1 MFGIGFPELIVILVL
16 IVLVVGPEE
25 LPGVVRK
32 GMSFLQEARRH
43 LAEIKESVDKQ
54 TEPLKEQLE
63 SMQDDIPGGSGPVNP
78 GEGMARTEGRFS
90 DSEPPRRAKE
100 EDLG

>member
-43 LAEIKESVDKQ
+43 LSEIKESVDKQ
-54 TEPLKEQLE
+54 TDPLKEQLQSIQE
-63 SMQDDIPGGSGPVNP
+63 DVQDEV
-78 GEGMARTEGRFS
+78 GRGKGAQDTPRVKS
-90 DSEPPRRAKE
+90 DDE
-100 EDLG
+100 